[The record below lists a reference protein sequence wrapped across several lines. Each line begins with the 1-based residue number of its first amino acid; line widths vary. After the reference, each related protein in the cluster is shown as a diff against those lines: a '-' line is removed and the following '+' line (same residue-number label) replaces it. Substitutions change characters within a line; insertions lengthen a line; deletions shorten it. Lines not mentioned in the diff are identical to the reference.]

1 MKILLVAAL
10 ADELPVEE
18 LRRKGISVV
27 TTRVG
32 KACAAY
38 GLTKAIAAQR
48 PDVVVNIGSAG
59 TARWGVGDIII
70 SRHFVD
76 RDLAPLEIE
85 GVVSEYAFPESGLQ
99 LPSII
104 SGEERRG
111 DFIVNTGDDFVTA
124 GERIVGDVIDME
136 AFAEAVVCQGERVPL
151 VAVKYITDRVGQ
163 NSVKQ
168 WNDKLRDARTALAAY
183 IDKYIAP
190 HIG

>member
-10 ADELPVEE
+10 ADELPVDE
-18 LRRKGISVV
+18 LRRKGIRVV

-38 GLTKAIAAQR
+38 GLAKAIAEQR

-59 TARWGVGDIII
+59 TARWGVGDIIA

-76 RDLAPLEIE
+76 RDLAPLAIE
-85 GVVSEYAFPESGLQ
+85 GVVSEYAFPEGALQ
-99 LPSII
+99 LPSLIG
-104 SGEERRG
+104 GEEKLG

-168 WNDKLRDARTALAAY
+168 WNDKLRDARTALAEY
-183 IDKYIAP
+183 IDRYIAP